1 MFDDRN
7 EKMRMNKVLV
17 ITGASRGIGL
27 ATAQLFMENGFRAI
41 NLSRSRS
48 PLTGV
53 ENIDIDLSGAGWEN
67 RVTAQLLPML
77 EGAEQIVLVHNA
89 GTIIKDSLQ
98 TLDIAAFKRV
108 LEINV
113 IAPAQLSHLLLP
125 LMRAGSSIIYI
136 SSTLGEMA
144 VANSCAY
151 VTSKHALIGLMR
163 STCQDLTDTG
173 IHTACI
179 CPGFTDTEMLRAH
192 VGHNEE
198 ILQAIAAGVTQKRLI
213 EPEEIARTIYFSAQ
227 NSVINGAVIHANLG
241 QIGS

>member
-1 MFDDRN
+1 MH
-7 EKMRMNKVLV
+7 KVLI

-27 ATAQLFMENGFRAI
+27 ATAQVFMDNGFRAI

-48 PLTGV
+48 PLSGV
-53 ENIDIDLSGAGWEN
+53 ENIDVDLGSGSWEKT
-67 RVTAQLLPML
+67 VVEQLLPML
-77 EGAEQIVLVHNA
+77 TDAEQIVLVHNA
-89 GTIIKDSLQ
+89 GAIIKDSVPA
-98 TLDIAAFKRV
+98 LDINAFKRV

-125 LMRAGSSIIYI
+125 SMRTGSSIIYI
-136 SSTLGEMA
+136 GSTLGEMA
-144 VANSCAY
+144 VAQSCAY

-163 STCQDLTDTG
+163 STCQDLAGTG
-173 IHTACI
+173 IHTASV

-198 ILQAIAAGVTQKRLI
+198 ILQGLSQRVTQGRLI
-213 EPEEIARTIYFSAQ
+213 QPEEIANTIYFCAQ

-241 QIGS
+241 QVGS